1 MKLYR
6 LATLLAGVL
15 LSVAATAAPPSNVL
29 LSMDGETMSP
39 FQWLNPPP
47 QARFEEGSL
56 TVVASP
62 ETDFFIDPENGNSSA
77 SAPLL
82 WRPVEGDFVASALV
96 EPDFSDTWHAVAL
109 MVLIDDQN
117 WIKFAF
123 ENSDATGPS
132 IVSVVTR
139 GVSDDANGV
148 VLKDTQQVWLKLIRK
163 GDVYAM
169 HWSLDGENY
178 RMTRVA
184 KMPAAASVKV
194 GVEAQSP
201 LQGGATHRIHHL
213 SIEAKTVENVRTGL

>member
-1 MKLYR
+1 MR
-6 LATLLAGVL
+6 LVTLLAGVL
-15 LSVAATAAPPSNVL
+15 VSLTTAAATQGNVL
-29 LSMDGETMSP
+29 LSMDNKTISP

-47 QARFEEGSL
+47 QASFEGGSL

-77 SAPLL
+77 SAPVL
-82 WRPVEGDFVASALV
+82 WRAIEGDFVATALV

-148 VLKDTQQVWLKLIRK
+148 VLSDTQKVWLKLIRK

-184 KMPAAASVKV
+184 KMATAASLKV

-201 LQGGATHRIHHL
+201 LKGGATHRIHHL
-213 SIEAKTVENVRTGL
+213 SIEPKTVENVRTGL